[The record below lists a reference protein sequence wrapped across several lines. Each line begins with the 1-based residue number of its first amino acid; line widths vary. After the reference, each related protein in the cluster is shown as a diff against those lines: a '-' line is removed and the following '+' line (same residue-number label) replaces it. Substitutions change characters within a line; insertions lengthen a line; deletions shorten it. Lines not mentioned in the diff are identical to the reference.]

1 MNTAR
6 LSPLIKA
13 QPKLFVDAKG
23 VQQDYVVVYKDE
35 GGKHTYHH
43 TMRVSVPATTQTV
56 SVAAYAQCS
65 DPACAQHS
73 EVLRAPRFVS
83 DQFFYVRECCRSGY
97 KGPLPPASAP
107 VHAWRDKA
115 NVWSYKTFMDEE
127 LVIKCNFLKVT
138 SKCVCGACGGETH
151 FKIAVVTDGNCVDTS
166 LPVCVMSKRKIPASM
181 RKKSQREIKAFMEK
195 ARNKKARQQK
205 KRKGVTDSRPIQI
218 PLAKKVKLAT
228 PKRGVYTTESI
239 VHAMTFDERLRFI
252 EIQDTSI
259 KNMTLEIEGLQAELA
274 KKEQLLAAFQGQE
287 ASKSQKVDAVRH
299 DDACITPC
307 TNYLNVDATPP
318 TFSFLSPNDCV
329 PVEPFSLYD
338 DGTTGNL
345 SDIGELQDLDLT
357 EWDLA

>member
-13 QPKLFVDAKG
+13 QPKPFVDANG
-23 VQQDYVVVYKDE
+23 AQQDYVVVYKDE

-56 SVAAYAQCS
+56 SVAAYAQCR
-65 DPACAQHS
+65 DPACAQHN
-73 EVLRAPRFVS
+73 EILRAPQFVS
-83 DQFFYVRECCRSGY
+83 DQFFHVRECARDRY

-115 NVWSYKTFMDEE
+115 NVWSYKTFMDKE

-138 SKCVCGACGGETH
+138 SKCMCSACGGETQ

-181 RKKSQREIKAFMEK
+181 RKKSQREIKAFMDK
-195 ARNKKARQQK
+195 ARNKKVRQHK
-205 KRKGVTDSRPIQI
+205 KRKGVMGSRPIQI
-218 PLAKKVKLAT
+218 RLAKKVKVAT
-228 PKRGVYTTESI
+228 PKRVVYTTEAM

-252 EIQDTSI
+252 EFQDTSI
-259 KNMTLEIEGLQAELA
+259 KNMTLEIEGLRAELA
-274 KKEQLLAAFQGQE
+274 KKEQLLADCEQ
-287 ASKSQKVDAVRH
+287 QKAKKRQKLNANTD
-299 DDACITPC
+299 DDACITPR
-307 TNYLNVDATPP
+307 TNLSDVYATPP
-318 TFSFLSPNDCV
+318 TISFLTTDDRV
-329 PVEPFSLYD
+329 PLEPLPMYD

-345 SDIGELQDLDLT
+345 SDIGELDLDD
-357 EWDLA
+357 WVFS